1 MPKKYK
7 DALFAKKQ
15 KTGDFVFDKKVT
27 EVFDEMLVR
36 SVPFYGEIQR
46 MIAELAR
53 TFAQPGTAVYDLGCS
68 TGTTMVNVIKAL
80 RDKNVKV
87 IGVDNSPHMLAVAKR
102 RLEHQKL
109 WDRAELQEADLNQPF
124 PLGRPSVVILVLTLQ
139 FIRPAQRELLIQN
152 IFQSLRKGGVVIV
165 VDKVL
170 GNDSLTTRLF
180 IEKYYAFKAR
190 QGYSRLEIARKRE
203 ALENVLIPYRLE
215 ENLMMLRRSG
225 FPVTDTFFTWYN
237 FAGILGI
244 KQ

>member
-1 MPKKYK
+1 MPTRHK
-7 DALFAKKQ
+7 DTLFAKKQ
-15 KTGDFVFDKKVT
+15 KTGDFVFDEKVT
-27 EVFDEMLVR
+27 GVFDEMLER

-53 TFAQPGTAVYDLGCS
+53 TFAQPRTAVYDLGCS

-80 RDKNVKV
+80 RGKNVKV
-87 IGVDNSPHMLAVAKR
+87 IGVDNSPHMLAVARR
-102 RLEHQKL
+102 RLENQRL
-109 WDRAELQEADLNQPF
+109 SSRAALYEADLNQPLA
-124 PLGRPSVVILVLTLQ
+124 LGRPSVVILVLTLQ
-139 FIRPAQRELLIQN
+139 FIRPTQRELLIQS
-152 IFQSLRKGGVVIV
+152 IFQSLSKGGAVII

-237 FAGILGI
+237 FAGFLGV